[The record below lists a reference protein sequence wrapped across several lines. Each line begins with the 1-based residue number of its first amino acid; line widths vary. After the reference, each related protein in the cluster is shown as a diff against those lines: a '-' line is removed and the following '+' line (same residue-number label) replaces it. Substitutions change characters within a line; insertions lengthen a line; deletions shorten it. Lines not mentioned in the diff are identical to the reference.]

1 MTNWSIQLKAAG
13 FNNWMEFMGQ
23 SSTAVKEQL
32 VILESGEKQLSD
44 IWESGAMEQW
54 ERGFFHE
61 LGQVKD
67 SVAGMWEV
75 LTATREAAEKLARME
90 KDMTLK
96 ARTL

>member
-13 FNNWMEFMGQ
+13 FNNWMEFMEQ
-23 SSTAVKEQL
+23 SITAVKDQL

-67 SVAGMWEV
+67 SVEGMWEV